1 MARNIRLV
9 EFKDEEVYPIEQS
22 ALGTN
27 AYYCDYCGAAGY
39 RPNYASCLRRIEDR
53 KAGSLDTN
61 EAACGAAIASGSAC
75 MVIGMRKEEEQAGRA
90 IYYVNRKKLRE
101 NQIENAEAMGL
112 KLGRQSNVGRTLA
125 SPKAV
130 DESRLVPK
138 GIAHAP
144 EFKSTPTVA
153 DAINKRMRELAKEPT
168 EEKTT
173 SANASTSTANT
184 VSSQNEKSAVT
195 FDTTGMSL
203 LEIAKRRKQQAVAN

>member
-22 ALGTN
+22 TLGTN

-39 RPNYASCLRRIEDR
+39 RPNYASCLRRIEDHKLGR
-53 KAGSLDTN
+53 LDSN

-75 MVIGMRKEEEQAGRA
+75 MVIGMRKEEEQAGHA
-90 IYYVNRKKLRE
+90 IYYVNRTKLRE
-101 NQIENAEAMGL
+101 NQLENAEAMGL
-112 KLGRQSNVGRTLA
+112 KLGRKQSTRGLSA
-125 SPKAV
+125 PKVV
-130 DESRLVPK
+130 DESKFVPK

-153 DAINKRMRELAKEPT
+153 DAINKRMRELAKDSTP
-168 EEKTT
+168 EKAPDT
-173 SANASTSTANT
+173 NASTSTANT
-184 VSSQNEKSAVT
+184 VSSQNSKSQVT

-203 LEIAKRRKQQAVAN
+203 LEIAKRRKQQAAAN

>member
-1 MARNIRLV
+1 
-9 EFKDEEVYPIEQS
+9 
-22 ALGTN
+22 
-27 AYYCDYCGAAGY
+27 
-39 RPNYASCLRRIEDR
+39 
-53 KAGSLDTN
+53 
-61 EAACGAAIASGSAC
+61 
-75 MVIGMRKEEEQAGRA
+75 MVIGMRKEEQQAGHA
-90 IYYVNRKKLRE
+90 IYYVNRNKLRE

-112 KLGRQSNVGRTLA
+112 KLGRQSVGRILS

-184 VSSQNEKSAVT
+184 VLSQNEKSAVT